1 MDYLPKRLLLDVLN
15 EPYNLRA
22 ISDLD
27 NVNEFRKKYDDSYD
41 RNYRKGAP
49 NKDLLKM
56 NMKIQMYQQRATLT
70 GKKKAPPTRPY
81 VLMVMLYVNL

>member
-1 MDYLPKRLLLDVLN
+1 MDVLN

-70 GKKKAPPTRPY
+70 GKKKSPPTRPY
-81 VLMVMLYVNL
+81 VLMVMLYVYL